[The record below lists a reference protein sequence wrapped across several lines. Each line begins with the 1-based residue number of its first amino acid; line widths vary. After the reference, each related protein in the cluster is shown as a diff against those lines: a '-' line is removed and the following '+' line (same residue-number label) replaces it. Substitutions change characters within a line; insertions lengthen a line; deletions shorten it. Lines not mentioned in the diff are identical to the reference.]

1 MDLAGLLLDEVGTFS
16 LTGFQDFTV
25 STRPA
30 ASLASQRLEP
40 RPRALPPRPPP
51 EPERGRELA

>member
-1 MDLAGLLLDEVGTFS
+1 MDLAGLLLDEEGTFS

-25 STRPA
+25 STRPP

-40 RPRALPPRPPP
+40 
-51 EPERGRELA
+51 